1 MKRTIV
7 SLIAALA
14 LAAGLQAVNTPD
26 WLRTAVFYQLYP
38 SSYMD
43 TDGDGIGDI
52 PGIISKLDYIQSL
65 GVNVVWLNPTFESAW
80 EDGGYDVIDF
90 YKTDPRF
97 GTNDDMVRLIGEI
110 HKRGMHICLDL
121 VAGHSSDK
129 NPWFLESASG
139 TNMHYSDY

>member
-1 MKRTIV
+1 MKRFC
-7 SLIAALA
+7 SFLFLLA
-14 LAAGLQAVNTPD
+14 LTAGLHATNTPG

-90 YKTDPRF
+90 YKTDQISMKGVSYAIF
-97 GTNDDMVRLIGEI
+97 KVN
-110 HKRGMHICLDL
+110 K
-121 VAGHSSDK
+121 
-129 NPWFLESASG
+129 
-139 TNMHYSDY
+139 